1 MWLDVVVLNTRIGF
15 FGILV
20 SKNIVNSIN
29 NSRIHGV
36 LSKKIRE
43 RIG

>member
-1 MWLDVVVLNTRIGF
+1 MGIGF
-15 FGILV
+15 FGIPA

-29 NSRIHGV
+29 NSRIYGV
-36 LSKKIRE
+36 LSKKNRE